1 MQKTFVVNQ
10 LNELSKV
17 AEELL
22 NLTNEKKV
30 FIFKGEM
37 GVGKTTFIKV
47 LCAQLDVVDVVR
59 SPTFSIVNEYKTREG
74 RTIYHFDFYRLQ
86 QESEAFDMG
95 YEEYFYTDNFCFI
108 EWPEKINSLIPKD
121 VLQIN
126 MHQNGV
132 QRIIEITK

>member
-1 MQKTFVVNQ
+1 MHKTFVVNQ

-37 GVGKTTFIKV
+37 GVGKTTFIKE
-47 LCAQLDVVDVVR
+47 LCAQLDVVDVVN

-132 QRIIEITK
+132 QRTIEITE

>member
-22 NLTNEKKV
+22 NLTKEKKV
-30 FIFKGEM
+30 VIFKGEM

>member
-10 LNELSKV
+10 INELSKV

-22 NLTNEKKV
+22 NLTKEKKV

-74 RTIYHFDFYRLQ
+74 RTIYHFDCTF
-86 QESEAFDMG
+86 
-95 YEEYFYTDNFCFI
+95 
-108 EWPEKINSLIPKD
+108 
-121 VLQIN
+121 
-126 MHQNGV
+126 
-132 QRIIEITK
+132 

>member
-22 NLTNEKKV
+22 NLTNKKKV

-37 GVGKTTFIKV
+37 GVGKTTFIKE
-47 LCAQLDVVDVVR
+47 LCAQLDVVDVVN